1 MPSNLAF
8 KKVRASSKRAPK
20 PHESQYSTEM
30 VGYAVVVLLVLDGPE
45 VLFRHESALYTLGW
59 ADMLVGGVSV
69 NPNPDKNFH
78 Q

>member
-59 ADMLVGGVSV
+59 ADMFWWCLSQ
-69 NPNPDKNFH
+69 P
-78 Q
+78 